1 MRFAG
6 LFWKGRDLMKL
17 INGKRM
23 VSFML
28 TFMLIISLFP
38 ISTLQTFAAQ
48 IDSKSTCSGGS
59 GTAAD
64 PYLISNTEDLYS
76 FTNLV
81 NSGNFSICAKLT
93 NNIVVNE
100 NVLNENGTLNESSSL
115 IEWTPIG
122 KTYRY
127 KGTFDGNNFT
137 ISGLYVNSKSSYA
150 SFINFASNI
159 TVKNLGIV
167 DSYFYSANGASSIC
181 ANATYS
187 QFDNCYSN
195 STVVSTP
202 TNYNTSFSSCT
213 GVGGI
218 CGDSFHSNILN
229 SNFSG
234 KVSGYGNVGGI
245 CGISQHSRIN
255 NCYNNG
261 TVQAT
266 GNVGGLVGY
275 SLNNGNYNNS
285 YNKGNVFGDSFVG
298 GLVGL
303 SSYGILINNCSNS
316 GNITGNFH
324 TGGLAGYICCKQD
337 YANDINGS
345 DDYFDEYPIKISN
358 SYNEGNVNGQ
368 ERTGGLVGSLSI
380 GLINNCFN
388 LGDLSNSYAY
398 CGGLVGA
405 TINDSIISTSYTVGK
420 INATGSNVGGLV
432 GCNYDNITIKNCYSF
447 SEISGCDT
455 YSGICGADL
464 ENNCIIENC
473 FYLGDEENDNYD
485 STTAKPKNSFLTG
498 EVTYLL
504 NGESSDGDLIWY
516 QTLDKDEY
524 PVLNGGVIYKGY
536 KNCASTELEYAN
548 SPLLDEIPA
557 HNYVDGT
564 CTGCGRA
571 ESVYIIGDIEL
582 TLLPTKN
589 GFYEGSLNLEEGVYN
604 FKIKENN
611 IELGGA
617 HKFRNTTNA
626 IVYSNEWSSA
636 TEFFVSGGKY
646 TFSFDTNTNRLA
658 ITSKLNEALVELYN
672 KETGLSIP
680 LEKTSEN
687 IFAGLFEHEAGAFS
701 FRINDGGITKCFG
714 YTFTDSFQNVTYNA
728 DWKSATTL
736 KMTGGIY
743 SIKYDRSTDT
753 LSISHTI
760 PDENKVR
767 IFGEVELDLNKE
779 SENEYSGS
787 IFLNQGTYAFRIE
800 EFSTVY
806 CNGDTLS
813 DTVSDLSYNKYWTK
827 PTILNTTGG
836 KYTFKYS
843 TQTHKITIYHASTQT
858 DKISIQS
865 NYFKEIT
872 LLKQG
877 DSNIYAKTVS
887 FTEGTYKFRV
897 DEFGARLC
905 NGSTFVNSVINMNYR
920 YDWKNDTTFK
930 VTRDYEGDFEI
941 KYDYDKK
948 TLWIAPV
955 NK

>member
-1 MRFAG
+1 
-6 LFWKGRDLMKL
+6 MKL
-17 INGKRM
+17 KSGKRI
-23 VSFML
+23 VSFLL
-28 TFMLIISLFP
+28 TIMLIISLFP

-48 IDSKSTCSGGS
+48 TGSDSTCSGGS
-59 GTAAD
+59 GTVD
-64 PYLISNTEDLYS
+64 NPYLISNADDLYKFANS
-76 FTNLV
+76 V
-81 NSGNFSICAKLT
+81 NNGNTSICARLT

-100 NVLNENGTLNESSSL
+100 NVLNPDGSLNEASSFK
-115 IEWTPIG
+115 EWIPIG
-122 KTYRY
+122 ISHRF
-127 KGTFDGNNFT
+127 KGSIDGDNHT
-137 ISGLYVNSKSSYA
+137 ISGLYLKSNSPYA
-150 SFINFASNI
+150 GFINFAKYSTI
-159 TVKNLGIV
+159 KNLGII
-167 DSYFYSANGASSIC
+167 DSYFSANLSAGSIF
-181 ANATYS
+181 ANS
-187 QFDNCYSN
+187 IDSDIENCYSN
-195 STVVSTP
+195 STLNITYIES
-202 TNYNTSFSSCT
+202 NIYSSDYM
-213 GVGGI
+213 GVGGL
-218 CGDSFHSNILN
+218 CGELFRSDIIDSYFYGTITGFKNAGGLCGTLDDSNI
-229 SNFSG
+229 
-234 KVSGYGNVGGI
+234 I
-245 CGISQHSRIN
+245 
-255 NCYNNG
+255 
-261 TVQAT
+261 
-266 GNVGGLVGY
+266 
-275 SLNNGNYNNS
+275 NS
-285 YNKGNVFGDSFVG
+285 YNLGNIFAKENCGGITGYSSNNTNYINCHNEGNITSDSFAG
-298 GLVGL
+298 GITGL
-303 SSYGILINNCSNS
+303 SRYGITIKDCSNS
-316 GNITGNFH
+316 GNINSDLH
-324 TGGLAGYICCKQD
+324 TGGLAGYICCKQE
-337 YANDINGS
+337 IS
-345 DDYFDEYPIKISN
+345 DDITGEDKYYTDYPIVIFN
-358 SYNEGNVNGQ
+358 SYNSGIITGKQ
-368 ERTGGLVGSLSI
+368 RTGGLIGYLSAGTI
-380 GLINNCFN
+380 TNCYN
-388 LGDLSNSYAY
+388 SGTIDSSDLY
-398 CGGLVGA
+398 CGGLAGV
-405 TINDSIISTSYTVGK
+405 TINNCKILTSY
-420 INATGSNVGGLV
+420 NVGVINSTGTNTGGVV
-432 GCNYDNITIKNCYSF
+432 GCNYNMGTIKNCYSC
-447 SEISGCDT
+447 SKISGCDT

-571 ESVYIIGDIEL
+571 ESVYIIGDFEL
-582 TLLPTKN
+582 TLLPTEN
-589 GFYEGSLNLEEGVYN
+589 GFYEGSLNLEEGIYN

-611 IELGGA
+611 KELGGA
-617 HKFRNTTNA
+617 HKFRDTTNA
-626 IVYSNEWSSA
+626 IVYSNEWSSS

-646 TFSFDTNTNRLA
+646 NFSFDTNTNRLA

-672 KETGLSIP
+672 EETGLSIP

-728 DWKSATTL
+728 DWNSATTF

-743 SIKYDRSTDT
+743 SIKYDRSANT

-787 IFLNQGTYAFRIE
+787 IFLNQGTYAFRVE

-865 NYFKEIT
+865 NHFKEIT